1 MPRHLRSFA
10 EDVLRLAV
18 AHPTK
23 FRQFDASVLIIHLE
37 TLRDTKALALTFLLK
52 LGEVGSL
59 LKEICVRSFEIL

>member
-1 MPRHLRSFA
+1 MQIL
-10 EDVLRLAV
+10 LAV

-23 FRQFDASVLIIHLE
+23 FRQFDASVLIVHLE
-37 TLRDTKALALTFLLK
+37 ALRDTKALSLTFLLK